1 MKARR
6 IASQALLVAGSAVGA
21 GLLALPAVTCKA
33 GVVPSCV
40 ALLLVWMYM
49 FCCSLLIIET
59 ASGMNPKRSAHL
71 LSMATATLGP
81 KFGRRI
87 CLALYTVIYS
97 ATITAYVA
105 EGGRQAVELLYCLIV
120 GNADN
125 NENTETVISGH
136 DIALGQIIF
145 AGTFARVIYRGP
157 GEVERLNSIFMV
169 GVLASFIILVH
180 SAASA
185 DKVKVPPFGDET
197 DAILNATDESA
208 AQGEAE
214 EERINRLLQQEQDS
228 AIMHI
233 HSGWTALPRALPVIV
248 VAFSYHNMISSV
260 YSTLG
265 RDTSESSLSILLGSG
280 ISCAM
285 YIVWLNVALGQFENP
300 TDENGVAIS
309 TEPLTQ
315 EVIFLELKK
324 SAGIALPLFSLL
336 ALVTSVLG
344 VGLGC
349 VDFMEEAIDH
359 SKERILITKS
369 KTRRVQATALTFG
382 PALLVAIIF
391 PEAFVTLLEFSG
403 IFRLLLFAT
412 MPVAMVWKVRSRG
425 GRADKSVELTKLEDY
440 EEEEEFVD
448 EREGAGLV
456 DNLRLRVSHSQMLP
470 GGKVGLLGVLAPTV
484 IIFVLQINQII
495 QSQ

>member
-1 MKARR
+1 
-6 IASQALLVAGSAVGA
+6 
-21 GLLALPAVTCKA
+21 
-33 GVVPSCV
+33 
-40 ALLLVWMYM
+40 
-49 FCCSLLIIET
+49 
-59 ASGMNPKRSAHL
+59 
-71 LSMATATLGP
+71 MATATLGP

-120 GNADN
+120 GNAEDN
-125 NENTETVISGH
+125 AETETVVSGH

-157 GEVERLNSIFMV
+157 GDVERLNSIFMV

-185 DKVKVPPFGDET
+185 DKVKIPSFGDET
-197 DAILNATDESA
+197 DAILNTTDESVI
-208 AQGEAE
+208 QGDEV
-214 EERINRLLQQEQDS
+214 EERINRLLQQDS
-228 AIMHI
+228 AMVPLQ
-233 HSGWTALPRALPVIV
+233 SGWAALPRALPVIV

-285 YIVWLNVALGQFENP
+285 YIVWLKVALGQFESP
-300 TDENGVAIS
+300 TDEHGITIP
-309 TEPLTQ
+309 TESLTQ
-315 EVIFLELKK
+315 EAIFLELKK

-359 SKERILITKS
+359 SKVQMTRLSKP

-382 PALLVAIIF
+382 PALLVAITF
-391 PEAFVTLLEFSG
+391 PEAFVSLLEFSG
-403 IFRLLLFAT
+403 IFRLLLFAV

-425 GRADKSVELTKLEDY
+425 GRADKSVELSKLEDY
-440 EEEEEFVD
+440 EEEEFVDD

-456 DNLRLRVSHSQMLP
+456 DDLRLRVSHSQMLP

-484 IIFVLQINQII
+484 IIFALQINQII
-495 QSQ
+495 QAQ